1 MSTLVLIVLA
11 RAVHVIAG
19 VVWAGATF
27 MLATVIV
34 PMANR
39 YAAEGAGRWTGMI
52 AGKVGPLS
60 GISALLTVVSGVYLF
75 ATLHPHDSSVSGLVL
90 KCGAIAALLSLA
102 VGLLLGRPAG
112 IALGKLDEQR
122 STTTAPA
129 PSLLEQ
135 MAKLRRRAALSSRAA
150 AALLGI
156 AVLSMA
162 VFRYAQTI
170 T

>member
-1 MSTLVLIVLA
+1 
-11 RAVHVIAG
+11 
-19 VVWAGATF
+19 
-27 MLATVIV
+27 
-34 PMANR
+34 
-39 YAAEGAGRWTGMI
+39 
-52 AGKVGPLS
+52 
-60 GISALLTVVSGVYLF
+60 VSGVYLF

-102 VGLLLGRPAG
+102 VGLLLGRPTG

-122 STTTAPA
+122 STTAAPA

-135 MAKLRRRAALSSRAA
+135 MAQLRRRAALSSRAA
-150 AALLGI
+150 TALLGI

-170 T
+170 A